1 MKNRRGGF
9 RETEREELQQRKA
22 PRTPY
27 GRRTG
32 LRQKRRAETA
42 RAAPPARRRG

>member
-1 MKNRRGGF
+1 MKSKRGGF
-9 RETEREELQQRKA
+9 RKMEREELKQRQA
-22 PRTPY
+22 PRAPR

-32 LRQKRRAETA
+32 LRQRRRAEAA